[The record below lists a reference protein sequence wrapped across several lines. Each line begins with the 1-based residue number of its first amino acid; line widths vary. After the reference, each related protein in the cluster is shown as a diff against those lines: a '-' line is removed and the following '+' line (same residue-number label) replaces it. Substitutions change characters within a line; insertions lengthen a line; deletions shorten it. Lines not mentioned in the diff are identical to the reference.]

1 MATYSS
7 FINSNGVPQSYIV
20 SGYTG
25 SAPGFTGATINST
38 WSALN
43 QTYIP
48 GLSGATGSY
57 IGPTSMGG
65 GLSGSAPGFAG
76 ATTGFA
82 GSAPGFA
89 GSNLGSTGPG
99 FSATYISHS
108 GYSGATGTHYNSKFG
123 PGYIDTVMNTIP
135 HVGTKIIP
143 NNSVDALTFD
153 EIMEGDLLINF
164 NRFSDKTEYDYDT
177 FYKESTLRNILIAK
191 KNPFTMKELDLSSF
205 TKYEAKF

>member
-1 MATYSS
+1 MASYSS
-7 FINSNGVPQSYIV
+7 FINSNGIPQSYIV

-25 SAPGFTGATINST
+25 SASATIGFAESASATTGFTGSASATIGFPNST
-38 WSALN
+38 LSALN

-48 GLSGATGSY
+48 GPLGTTGSY
-57 IGPTSMGG
+57 IGPTST
-65 GLSGSAPGFAG
+65 GS
-76 ATTGFA
+76 
-82 GSAPGFA
+82 
-89 GSNLGSTGPG
+89 GSTGPG
-99 FSATYISHS
+99 FSTTYIS
-108 GYSGATGTHYNSKFG
+108 YSGATGTHYNSKFG
-123 PGYIDTVMNTIP
+123 PGYIDTVINTIP

-143 NNSVDALTFD
+143 KDSVDALTFD

-164 NRFSDKTEYDYDT
+164 NRYSDKSEYDYDT

>member
-1 MATYSS
+1 MASYSS
-7 FINSNGVPQSYIV
+7 FINSNGIPQSYIV

-25 SAPGFTGATINST
+25 SASATTGFAGSASATIGFPNST
-38 WSALN
+38 LSALN
-43 QTYIP
+43 QTYIT
-48 GLSGATGSY
+48 GLSGTTGSY

-65 GLSGSAPGFAG
+65 GLSGSAL
-76 ATTGFA
+76 
-82 GSAPGFA
+82 
-89 GSNLGSTGPG
+89 SNFGSTGPG
-99 FSATYISHS
+99 FSGTYISHG

-123 PGYIDTVMNTIP
+123 PGYIDTVINTIP

-143 NNSVDALTFD
+143 NDSVDALTFD

-164 NRFSDKTEYDYDT
+164 NRFSDKTEYDYGT

-205 TKYEAKF
+205 TKYQAKF